1 MYLDVPCI
9 RFLWQSGHIGTYHI
23 PEFFPNWLFWAWYLS
38 SMEKDRQQ
46 KKQNF
51 EMIFYDSFQHFLLNS
66 SKNPY
71 SHSFGGFTT
80 FLQCLSINL
89 CSSHFSGNFGRS
101 HCSLK
106 RCFFFVCTVILFWMS
121 PPARW
126 ELQVKKTCSEKPAQT
141 FKPRVYGAT
150 CYMFSPLHLN
160 TVWKSLRI
168 LNTT

>member
-1 MYLDVPCI
+1 
-9 RFLWQSGHIGTYHI
+9 
-23 PEFFPNWLFWAWYLS
+23 
-38 SMEKDRQQ
+38 MEKDRQQ

-126 ELQVKKTCSEKPAQT
+126 ELQVKQNMLRKACSNVQT
-141 FKPRVYGAT
+141 KGLWSNMLHV
-150 CYMFSPLHLN
+150 FSSASEYCVKEPQNPQHHVTASTQNSKHPDL
-160 TVWKSLRI
+160 
-168 LNTT
+168 